1 MAKKIKVSP
10 KKYIPKTIKGSAP
23 FMKYLMMGLL
33 VVILVFT
40 GIYIVNIN
48 KAITKQ
54 EGYVNAESSDDYKV
68 VFISSN
74 TCPYCTKFTPVFESV
89 SKAMPNVTFKK
100 LNNSSP
106 EAAKYLG
113 HISGVPHSFVIRGNI
128 FDPIIVNQA
137 SGYMDSA
144 SFSNWVRKSLNYPSS
159 EDM

>member
-1 MAKKIKVSP
+1 MANKIKVSP
-10 KKYIPKTIKGSAP
+10 KKYVSKTSKGSAP

-68 VFISSN
+68 IFISSN
-74 TCPYCTKFTPVFESV
+74 TCPYCTKFTPVFDSV
-89 SKAMPNVTFKK
+89 SKTMPNITFKK
-100 LNNSSP
+100 IINSSP

-113 HISGVPHSFVIRGNI
+113 HISGVPHSFVIRGNV

-144 SFSNWVRKSLNYPSS
+144 AFSNWVKKSLNYTSS
-159 EDM
+159 EVM